1 MKKTLANKKVS
12 LLPVK
17 YVWSVLASSSSVD
30 KQTNNLSLYNLL
42 EELSLLKSE
51 VAQKQKEAKGAFLP
65 VVFPFQ
71 LVTLWER
78 AETGAIEAQ
87 AKIQLVDPEGKIL
100 TDAIYGFKIEA
111 QQERNRFIANFNAF
125 PFTREGIYEFRTL
138 LKKGDE
144 FIQVG
149 SVSFRVKLTEKI

>member
-1 MKKTLANKKVS
+1 MKKASLKKIN

-17 YVWSVLASSSSVD
+17 YVWSILASSSSVD
-30 KQTNNLSLYNLL
+30 KQTNNVSLYNLL
-42 EELSLLKSE
+42 EELTLLKSE

-78 AETGAIEAQ
+78 AETGVIDAQ
-87 AKIQLVDPEGKIL
+87 AKIQLVDPGGKTL
-100 TDAIYGFKIEA
+100 TDALYNFKIEA

-125 PFTREGIYEFRTL
+125 PFTQEGVYEFKTL

-144 FIQVG
+144 FVQVG
-149 SVSFRVKLTEKI
+149 SVGFKVKLADKVQ